1 MRRGRT
7 FKTPGSR
14 RAWIYAVLLHVV
26 LLVLLV
32 VSFRWTK
39 TTFFAPPAGQP
50 IVQATVVT
58 DAATRKEVERLKQ
71 EQERRDREAER
82 KRLEEERRRKTEE
95 LKKAE
100 AEKKRKDEEA
110 KKAEAEKKRL
120 DEARKA
126 EERKKLEEAK
136 NLEAEKKRK
145 EDAKK
150 AEAEKKRKAE
160 SKKVEEDKKRKAEAK
175 KADAEKTRK
184 EQLAQSLKK
193 EEEERRRKEQERVL
207 QEQLAREEQE
217 RAQAQIASASAREV
231 DRFKALIAQ
240 KVERNWTRPP
250 EYHKGLVC
258 TIRVR
263 TVSSGEVV
271 SAAVVRS
278 SGNPLF
284 DRSAEVAVR
293 KATPL
298 PVPEDPELFRDF
310 REFDFEFRPEA

>member
-7 FKTPGSR
+7 LKTPGSR
-14 RAWIYAVLLHVV
+14 RALVYAVLLHVA
-26 LLVLLV
+26 LLALLV

-39 TTFFAPPAGQP
+39 TTFFAPRSDQP

-71 EQERRDREAER
+71 EQERRDRDAER
-82 KRLEEERRRKTEE
+82 KRLEEERRRKAEE
-95 LKKAE
+95 VKKAE
-100 AEKKRKDEEA
+100 AEKKRKEAEA
-110 KKAEAEKKRL
+110 KKAEAEKMRAE
-120 DEARKA
+120 EARKA
-126 EERKKLEEAK
+126 GERKKLEEAK
-136 NLEAEKKRK
+136 KFEAEKKRK
-145 EDAKK
+145 EAEAKK

-160 SKKVEEDKKRKAEAK
+160 AKKAETEKKRKAEAK
-175 KADAEKTRK
+175 KAEEESKRKAEAIKADAEKK
-184 EQLAQSLKK
+184 
-193 EEEERRRKEQERVL
+193 RKEQERVL

-217 RAQAQIASASAREV
+217 RAQAQAASASAREI
-231 DRFKALIAQ
+231 DRYKALIAQ

-250 EYHKGLVC
+250 EFHKGLVC

>member
-1 MRRGRT
+1 ML
-7 FKTPGSR
+7 KTPGSR
-14 RAWIYAVLLHVV
+14 RALVYAVLLHVA
-26 LLVLLV
+26 LLALLV

-39 TTFFAPPAGQP
+39 TTFFAPRSDQP
-50 IVQATVVT
+50 IVQATAVT

-82 KRLEEERRRKTEE
+82 KRLEEERRRKAEE
-95 LKKAE
+95 LKQAE
-100 AEKKRKDEEA
+100 AEKKRKEAEA
-110 KKAEAEKKRL
+110 KKAEAEKKRVE
-120 DEARKA
+120 DARKA
-126 EERKKLEEAK
+126 EERKKLDEARK
-136 NLEAEKKRK
+136 LDAEKKRK
-145 EDAKK
+145 EEAKK

-160 SKKVEEDKKRKAEAK
+160 ATKAETEKKRKAEELK
-175 KADAEKTRK
+175 KADAEKKRK
-184 EQLAQSLKK
+184 EAEAKK
-193 EEEERRRKEQERVL
+193 AEAEGKRKEQERAL

-217 RAQAQIASASAREV
+217 RAQAQAVSASAREI

-250 EYHKGLVC
+250 EFHKGLVC